1 MEHQLTQ
8 NGSHSTNE
16 AHEKEIGGATQ
27 VEHGHVKSQP
37 VAKAGFFAKTK
48 RHCARFWWLHI
59 IIFCICFLIIA
70 LCLVYVG
77 LPRIA
82 QHDVNR
88 SHLEITEIQ
97 FLEPT
102 SDSILMTQKA
112 ILHSPST
119 FTPTLDP
126 FLAANYLL
134 VNGVYGPE
142 PMIYL
147 PMPKIHALHPQS
159 NASVDGARVHI
170 ESLDQVTAYAT
181 ACLTNEE
188 VEVALVGKTTLHL
201 GTLPSVGINYNTT
214 TTHKGL
220 NGLKGFNVTGAKINI
235 TETRKTFP
243 NLKGF
248 AYVPNPSL
256 LTIAMG
262 NVTLQLSVK
271 GKVVGT
277 SAINDMTL
285 VPGDNSLPMTAIID
299 QASVLSGM
307 DATTGFVD
315 IEIIGNSSVYNGQHL
330 TYYEKALSSNK
341 LTLQMNVKQL
351 IAEAL
356 ACSQDPTKC

>member
-1 MEHQLTQ
+1 MEHKLAQ
-8 NGSHSTNE
+8 NGSHSTHD

-27 VEHGHVKSQP
+27 IEHENVKSHP
-37 VAKAGFFAKTK
+37 VAKGGFFAKTK

-59 IIFCICFLIIA
+59 IIFCVCFLIIA

-77 LPRIA
+77 MPKIA
-82 QHDVNR
+82 QHDVNE
-88 SHLEITEIQ
+88 SYLEITEIQ

-112 ILHSPST
+112 ILHSPSK

-159 NASVDGARVHI
+159 NASVEGARVHI

-201 GTLPSVGINYNTT
+201 GALPSVGVNYNTT

-220 NGLKGFNVTGAKINI
+220 NGLKGFNVTDAKINI

-243 NLKGF
+243 NLKGN
-248 AYVPNPSL
+248 AYVPNPSV

-277 SAINDMTL
+277 STIENMTL
-285 VPGDNSLPMTAIID
+285 RPGDNSLPMTAIID
-299 QASVLSGM
+299 QASVLLAK
-307 DATTGFVD
+307 DPKTGTVEF
-315 IEIIGNSSVYNGQHL
+315 EIIGNSSVYNGQHL
-330 TYYEKALSSNK
+330 TYYEGALSSNK
-341 LTLQMNVKQL
+341 LLLTMNVTQL
-351 IAEAL
+351 INEAL
-356 ACSQDPTKC
+356 ACATDKTKC